1 MECLFKTTTKNSLEE
16 YKKFSKAMLRTKT
29 RIIVWILMY
38 VLAILLCILRNSVK
52 FLLFVAIYNFLVE
65 WLYWRRIKK
74 TYLSNKSYQDI
85 DLTVEFYDTYMVQKS
100 DMSEAKIEYSN
111 IHKIIETKTNFYV
124 MISENQGA
132 ILVKENFPDGL
143 EEFIKN
149 IKIEKKKRK

>member
-132 ILVKENFPDGL
+132 ILVKENFPDAHTHTHTHTHTL
-143 EEFIKN
+143 
-149 IKIEKKKRK
+149 